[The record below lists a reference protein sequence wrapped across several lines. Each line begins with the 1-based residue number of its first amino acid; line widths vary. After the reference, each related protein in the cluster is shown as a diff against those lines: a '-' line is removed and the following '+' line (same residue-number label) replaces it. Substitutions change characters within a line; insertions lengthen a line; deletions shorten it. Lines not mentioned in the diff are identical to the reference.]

1 MDKVKAEINKNPEG
15 RTAMNVHFQEEW
27 EKTRFESD
35 QILHLKGKEIPYHTV
50 CEDNFFYDQDGK
62 AVATIYSYAYFR
74 SDVPDASKRPVMFA
88 YNGGPGSASLWL
100 HLGLVGPRRV
110 KLEDEINLP
119 TVPPFEL
126 EDNPNCLL
134 DVCDLVIV
142 DMVGTGLGRL
152 FDENAKEEFY
162 GSDADIRQLA
172 MFIDGWLTRYDRHNS
187 PVILAGESYG
197 TGRSCLLAAELLGGG
212 PENQDTMG
220 ISVSGI
226 MLLGTYFYAP
236 TAFAEPVLN
245 LPSMAATNCYHN
257 PEGKPSLEEFVRQS
271 YEFANGEYV
280 QAFCQG
286 DAVSKEK
293 LDEIIEKLEY
303 FTGLRK
309 SYLEQNWMDLSMRE
323 YMKLLLEEKHLVV
336 GFYDS
341 RYAWP
346 DLPGV
351 PDANVIADDAAMGQY
366 TPAYQAGF
374 ALLRKELNITVER
387 RSKGLAHG
395 VNVQWD
401 RKFKRNPGQALAGA
415 MRRNPKLQVF
425 FASGLFDLCTTAGN
439 ARYLATHSKLD
450 PSRVTIGEY
459 PSGHMAYLGE
469 ESAKLLG
476 DDLRTFVEKV
486 I

>member
-1 MDKVKAEINKNPEG
+1 
-15 RTAMNVHFQEEW
+15 MNVHFQESW
-27 EKTRFESD
+27 EKTKFESD
-35 QILHLKGKEIPYHTV
+35 HILHLNGTEIPYHTV
-50 CEDNFFYDQDGK
+50 CEDNFFYDQEGK

-74 SDVPDASKRPVMFA
+74 SDAKNPSTRPVMFA

-110 KLEDEINLP
+110 KIDDEIHIP

-134 DVCDLVIV
+134 DICDIVVV

-152 FDENAKEEFY
+152 FDEEAKDQFY

-197 TGRSCLLAAELLGGG
+197 TGRSCMLAAELLGGG
-212 PENQDTMG
+212 AENQDTLG

-226 MLLGTYFYAP
+226 MMLGTYFYGP
-236 TAFAEPVLN
+236 TSFAEPVLN
-245 LPSMAATNCYHN
+245 LPSMAATHCYHH
-257 PEGKPSLEEFVRQS
+257 PEGKPSLEEFVKQC
-271 YEFANGEYV
+271 YAFAGGEYLE
-280 QAFCQG
+280 AFCQG
-286 DAVSKEK
+286 DAASAEQKDAV
-293 LDEIIEKLEY
+293 IEKLAY
-303 FTGLRK
+303 FTGLK
-309 SYLEQNWMDLSMRE
+309 KPYLEQNWMELSMRE
-323 YMKLLLEEKHLVV
+323 YMKLLLEEEHLVV

-374 ALLRKELNITVER
+374 ALLRNELNIAVER

-401 RKFKRNPGQALAGA
+401 RKFKRGPAQALAGA
-415 MRRNPKLQVF
+415 MRRNPKLRVF

-450 PSRVTIGEY
+450 LSRVTIGEY
-459 PSGHMAYLGE
+459 PSGHMAYLGNE
-469 ESAKLLG
+469 NARLLG
-476 DDLRTFVEKV
+476 DDLRKFVEAV
-486 I
+486 TG

>member
-1 MDKVKAEINKNPEG
+1 
-15 RTAMNVHFQEEW
+15 MNVHFEENW
-27 EKTRFESD
+27 EKTKYESD
-35 QILHLKGKEIPYHTV
+35 HVLRVNGQEIPYHSV
-50 CEDNFFYDQDGK
+50 CEDNFFYDEEGK

-74 SDVPDASKRPVMFA
+74 SDVKDPSSRPVMFA

-110 KLEDEINLP
+110 KLDDEIHLP

-134 DVCDLVIV
+134 DICDIVVV

-152 FDENAKEEFY
+152 FDEKAKEQFY
-162 GSDADIRQLA
+162 ASDADIRQIA
-172 MFIDGWLTRYDRHNS
+172 MFIDGWLTRYGRHNS

-212 PENQDTMG
+212 PENQDTLG

-226 MLLGTYFYAP
+226 LLLGTYFYQP
-236 TAFAEPVLN
+236 TPFSQTVLN
-245 LPSMAATNCYHN
+245 IPSMAATNCYHN
-257 PEGKPSLEEFVRQS
+257 PEGKPSLEEFVKEA
-271 YEFANGEYV
+271 YAFADGEYLT
-280 QAFCQG
+280 AYMQG
-286 DAVSKEK
+286 DAVSEEEKKEVVKK
-293 LDEIIEKLEY
+293 LSY
-303 FTGLRK
+303 FTGLSE
-309 SYLEQNWMDLSMRE
+309 SYLEYNWQEIDMRE
-323 YMKLLLEEKHLVV
+323 FMKLLLKDRHEIV

-341 RYAWP
+341 RYAWC

-374 ALLRKELNITVER
+374 ALLRDEMGIRVER
-387 RSKGLAHG
+387 RSKGLSHG

-415 MRRNPKLQVF
+415 MRRNPKLHVF

-439 ARYLATHSKLD
+439 ARYLATHNRLD
-450 PSRVTIGEY
+450 QNRVTIGEY
-459 PSGHMAYLGE
+459 PSGHMAYLGN
-469 ESAKLLG
+469 ESAKKLG
-476 DDLRTFVEKV
+476 DDLRAFVCKATG
-486 I
+486 IQ

>member
-1 MDKVKAEINKNPEG
+1 MD
-15 RTAMNVHFQEEW
+15 VHFQESW
-27 EKTRFESD
+27 EKTKFESD
-35 QILHLKGKEIPYHTV
+35 HTISLNGREISYHTV
-50 CEDNFFYDQDGK
+50 CEDNFFYDQEGK
-62 AVATIYSYAYFR
+62 PVATIYSYAYFR
-74 SDVPDASKRPVMFA
+74 SDVEGDSARPVMFA

-110 KLEDEINLP
+110 KLDDEMNLP

-134 DVCDLVIV
+134 DICDVVVV

-152 FDENAKEEFY
+152 FNEEAKEQFY
-162 GSDADIRQLA
+162 ASDADIRQLA
-172 MFIDGWLTRYDRHNS
+172 MFVDGWLTRYDRRNS

-212 PENQDTMG
+212 PENQDTLG

-226 MLLGTYFYAP
+226 MLLGTYFYGP
-236 TAFAEPVLN
+236 TAFPEAVLN
-245 LPSMAATNCYHN
+245 LPSIAATNCYHN
-257 PEGKPSLEEFVRQS
+257 PDGKPSLTEFVKQS
-271 YEFANGEYV
+271 YEFAGGDYLN
-280 QAFCQG
+280 AFYQG
-286 DAVSKEK
+286 DEVSKEE
-293 LDEIIEKLEY
+293 LDSVIERLAW
-303 FTGLRK
+303 FTGVK
-309 SYLEQNWMDLSMRE
+309 TSWLEQNWMDLSTRD
-323 YMKLLLEEKHLVV
+323 YMKLLLEKDHKVV

-341 RYAWP
+341 RYAWS
-346 DLPGV
+346 DLPGI

-374 ALLRKELNITVER
+374 SLLRKELNITVER

-415 MRRNPKLQVF
+415 MRRNPRLQVF

-450 PSRVTIGEY
+450 PARVTIGEY
-459 PSGHMAYLGE
+459 PSGHMAYLGN

-476 DDLRTFVEKV
+476 DDLRRFVLKATE
-486 I
+486 

>member
-1 MDKVKAEINKNPEG
+1 
-15 RTAMNVHFQEEW
+15 MNVHFEENW
-27 EKTRFESD
+27 QKTKFESD
-35 QILHLKGKEIPYHTV
+35 HILHLNGNEIPYHSV
-50 CEDNFFYDQDGK
+50 CEDNFFYDEEGK

-74 SDVPDASKRPVMFA
+74 SDVEDAAKRPVMFA
-88 YNGGPGSASLWL
+88 YNGGPGSSSLWL

-110 KLEDEINLP
+110 KLDDEMNLP

-134 DVCDLVIV
+134 DICDIVVV

-152 FDENAKEEFY
+152 FDEKAKEQFY
-162 GSDADIRQLA
+162 GSDADIRQVA
-172 MFIDGWLTRYDRHNS
+172 MFIDGWLTRYGRHNS

-212 PENQDTMG
+212 PENQDTLG

-226 MLLGTYFYAP
+226 LLLGNYFYQP
-236 TAFAEPVLN
+236 TPFAQTVLN

-257 PEGKPSLEEFVRQS
+257 PEGKPSLEDFVKEC
-271 YEFANGEYV
+271 YDFAGGEYLT
-280 QAFCQG
+280 AYMKG
-286 DAVSKEK
+286 DSIGAEEK
-293 LDEIIEKLEY
+293 ASVIEKLEY

-309 SYLEQNWMDLSMRE
+309 SYLEYNWMDINTRE
-323 YMKLLLEEKHLVV
+323 YMKLLLEDKHQIV

-341 RYAWP
+341 RYVWR
-346 DLPGV
+346 DLPGI

-374 ALLRKELNITVER
+374 ALLRDEMNITVER

-395 VNVQWD
+395 VNIQWD

-439 ARYLATHSKLD
+439 ARYLATHSQLD
-450 PSRVTIGEY
+450 QERVMIGEY
-459 PSGHMAYLGE
+459 PSGHMAYLGND
-469 ESAKLLG
+469 SAKKLG
-476 DDLRTFVEKV
+476 DDLRAFVEKS
-486 I
+486 IAK

>member
-1 MDKVKAEINKNPEG
+1 
-15 RTAMNVHFQEEW
+15 MNIHFEENW
-27 EKTRFESD
+27 QKTRFESD
-35 QILHLKGKEIPYHTV
+35 HVLHLNGKEIPYHSI
-50 CEDNFFYDQDGK
+50 CEDNFFYDEEGK
-62 AVATIYSYAYFR
+62 AAATIYSYAYFR
-74 SDVPDASKRPVMFA
+74 SDVENPVERPVMFA

-110 KLEDEINLP
+110 KLDDEINLP

-134 DVCDLVIV
+134 DICDIVVV

-152 FDENAKEEFY
+152 FDEKAKEQFY
-162 GSDADIRQLA
+162 ASDADIRQIA
-172 MFIDGWLTRYDRHNS
+172 MFMDGWLTRYGRHNS

-212 PENQDTMG
+212 PENQDTLG

-226 MLLGTYFYAP
+226 LLLGNYFYQP
-236 TAFAEPVLN
+236 TPFVQTVLN
-245 LPSMAATNCYHN
+245 LPSMAAANCYHN
-257 PEGKPSLEEFVRQS
+257 PEGKPSLEEFVKAS
-271 YEFANGEYV
+271 YEFANGEYLT
-280 QAFCQG
+280 AYMKG
-286 DAVSKEK
+286 DAVGEDEKKEIVKK
-293 LDEIIEKLEY
+293 LVY
-303 FTGLRK
+303 FTGLK
-309 SYLEQNWMDLSMRE
+309 ESYLEYNWMDINMRE
-323 YMKLLLEEKHLVV
+323 YMKRLLEDQHQIV

-341 RYAWP
+341 RYVWR

-374 ALLRKELNITVER
+374 ALLRDEMNITVER

-395 VNVQWD
+395 VNIQWD

-415 MRRNPKLQVF
+415 MRRNPKLRVF

-439 ARYLATHSKLD
+439 ARYLATHSQLD
-450 PSRVTIGEY
+450 PKRVTIGEY
-459 PSGHMAYLGE
+459 PSGHMAYLGND
-469 ESAKLLG
+469 SAKKLG
-476 DDLRTFVEKV
+476 DDLRLFVEKS
-486 I
+486 IEK

>member
-1 MDKVKAEINKNPEG
+1 
-15 RTAMNVHFQEEW
+15 MNVHFEENW
-27 EKTRFESD
+27 EKTKYESD
-35 QILHLKGKEIPYHTV
+35 HVLHLNGQEIPYHSV
-50 CEDNFFYDQDGK
+50 CEDNFFYDEEGK

-74 SDVPDASKRPVMFA
+74 SDVKEASKRPVMFA

-110 KLEDEINLP
+110 KLDDEIHLP

-134 DVCDLVIV
+134 DVCDIVVV

-152 FDENAKEEFY
+152 FDEKAKEQFY
-162 GSDADIRQLA
+162 ASDADIRQIA
-172 MFIDGWLTRYDRHNS
+172 MFMDGWLTRYGRHNS

-212 PENQDTMG
+212 PENQDTLG

-226 MLLGTYFYAP
+226 LLLGTYFYQP
-236 TAFAEPVLN
+236 TPFPQTVLN

-257 PEGKPSLEEFVRQS
+257 PDGKPSLEEFVKEAYR
-271 YEFANGEYV
+271 FADGEYLT
-280 QAFCQG
+280 AYMQG
-286 DAVSKEK
+286 DAVSDDEK
-293 LDEIIEKLEY
+293 KAVVKKLAY
-303 FTGLRK
+303 FTGLTE
-309 SYLEQNWMDLSMRE
+309 SYLEYNWQDINMRE
-323 YMKLLLEEKHLVV
+323 FMKLLLQDRHEIV

-341 RYAWP
+341 RYAWR

-374 ALLRKELNITVER
+374 ALLRDEMGIQVER

-395 VNVQWD
+395 VNIQWD

-415 MRRNPKLQVF
+415 MRRNPSLHVF

-439 ARYLATHSKLD
+439 ARYLATHNRLD
-450 PSRVTIGEY
+450 PARVTIGEY
-459 PSGHMAYLGE
+459 PSGHMAYLGN
-469 ESAKLLG
+469 ESAKKLG
-476 DDLRTFVEKV
+476 DDLRAFILKSTGNQ
-486 I
+486 